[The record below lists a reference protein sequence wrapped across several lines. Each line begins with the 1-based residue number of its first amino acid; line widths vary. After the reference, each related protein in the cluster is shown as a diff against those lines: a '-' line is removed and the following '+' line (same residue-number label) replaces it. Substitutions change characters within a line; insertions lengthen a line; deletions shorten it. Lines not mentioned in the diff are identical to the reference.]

1 MLVDQKYIKKKKTVP
16 TGYWVEI
23 PFFSMYVYICVCVI
37 VCVLQLT
44 IHPSKILGAS
54 HWQRQED
61 HTDESQ

>member
-1 MLVDQKYIKKKKTVP
+1 MLVDQKYIKKKNSSNWLLGGNP
-16 TGYWVEI
+16 I
-23 PFFSMYVYICVCVI
+23 FFHVCIYICVCVI